1 MMSITEKKMWRVV
14 SLLLV
19 GIFLS
24 SCGGGRSMRRA
35 QTEDAELNRC
45 LRFSAKKRYA
55 EAVECLESFKSRY
68 PGSDRAIEAELRIG
82 DSYFRKKDY
91 LLAIESYQQFIKLH
105 PDHPRIDYA
114 YYRIGLAN
122 LKATPNAIDRDQGRL
137 GDAIE
142 AFGTVWQSYAQSP
155 YAKVAFSSYQKARA
169 QAAAQ
174 NLYVA
179 RFYSRTG
186 EYRATLPRLNEI
198 IDQFSDLPIAAE
210 AASLKIKSHLL
221 LGEVTQAETTLA
233 FLQEKFP
240 DHSLTVKA
248 GEEIG
253 KRMTK
258 DAASSDIS
266 K

>member
-1 MMSITEKKMWRVV
+1 MIGITKKIGLGMVP
-14 SLLLV
+14 LLLI
-19 GIFLS
+19 GMAGGA
-24 SCGGGRSMRRA
+24 CGGGRAVRRA

-45 LRFSAKKRYA
+45 LRFSAKKHYA

-91 LLAIESYQQFIKLH
+91 LLAIENYQQFIKLH

-114 YYRIGLAN
+114 YYRTGLAN

-142 AFGTVWQSYAQSP
+142 AFGTVWQSYGQSP
-155 YAKVAFSSYQKARA
+155 YAKVAFSNYQKARA
-169 QAAAQ
+169 QAAEQ

-210 AASLKIKSHLL
+210 AASLKIKSHLV

-240 DHSLTVKA
+240 DHSLTIKA
-248 GEEIG
+248 SEEIG
-253 KRMTK
+253 KRITK
-258 DAASSDIS
+258 NAASSGVS
-266 K
+266 Q